1 MVLSGKEFN
10 SSLRTALRG
19 SPIRKPL
26 LSRAIYPHKL
36 IGSARLDRVVNS
48 LRLALVVEID
58 TTNNNSGVRRAP
70 MVMQANEVKTIVSDK
85 DSILG
90 NRKRQH
96 ILVCDG
102 AIGVPRLQR
111 SHYIVP

>member
-58 TTNNNSGVRRAP
+58 N
-70 MVMQANEVKTIVSDK
+70 QICENE
-85 DSILG
+85 
-90 NRKRQH
+90 
-96 ILVCDG
+96 
-102 AIGVPRLQR
+102 AA
-111 SHYIVP
+111 